1 MTPRARRV
9 VELGQQVDA
18 ATHLEGSGG
27 QEIVVLHPHLGAH
40 QPVQGW
46 IVTQGAAIEV
56 TPDMA
61 TSIEDIGQGR
71 RAQFAW

>member
-1 MTPRARRV
+1 M
-9 VELGQQVDA
+9 
-18 ATHLEGSGG
+18 
-27 QEIVVLHPHLGAH
+27 LHPHLGAH
-40 QPVQGW
+40 QPVQRW
-46 IVTQGAAIEV
+46 IVTQGTAIEV